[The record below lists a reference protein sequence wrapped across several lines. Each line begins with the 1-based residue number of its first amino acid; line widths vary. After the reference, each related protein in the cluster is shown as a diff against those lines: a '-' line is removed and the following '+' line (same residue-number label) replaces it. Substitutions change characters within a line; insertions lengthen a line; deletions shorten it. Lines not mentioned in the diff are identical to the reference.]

1 MSFKS
6 YITRRTIG
14 LIPKLLIASVV
25 VFTIVYLAPGD
36 IVTALAPPR
45 MAPEQLEQL
54 REKWLLN
61 EPLYVQYFAWLGNL
75 LQGDFGV
82 SAFAEEPVLDMIAR
96 RAPISLRFSLLALVI
111 SYAIAIPFGII
122 GAIKQHTMWDY
133 LSMGFVLLAVSF
145 PSFWFAILL
154 ILIFAIELQWVS
166 AVGYGTIGL
175 LILPAV
181 ALGLRGSAIETRV
194 MRSSMIE
201 TLNEKFI
208 MASRAH
214 GLPERSVLFK
224 HAARNALI
232 PIITLLGLRFGYILA
247 SGLVIE
253 IVFNRPG
260 VGHLLVDSIYRRDY
274 PVVRGI
280 LMILASTI
288 MIGNFLA
295 DILYGLVD
303 PRIRYE

>member
-6 YITRRTIG
+6 YITRRIIG

-122 GAIKQHTMWDY
+122 GAIKQHTTWDY

>member
-6 YITRRTIG
+6 YITRRIIG

-61 EPLYVQYFAWLGNL
+61 EPLYVQYFAWLSNL
-75 LQGDFGV
+75 LQGNFGV

-122 GAIKQHTMWDY
+122 GAIKQHTTWDY

>member
-1 MSFKS
+1 MSFYS
-6 YITRRTIG
+6 YIGRRTLG
-14 LIPKLLIASVV
+14 LIPKLLLASGV
-25 VFTIVYLAPGD
+25 VFMLVQLTPGD
-36 IVTALAPPR
+36 PVTTLAPPR
-45 MAPEQLEQL
+45 AGPEELAAIRAKWRLDEPVYIQYLTWMA
-54 REKWLLN
+54 
-61 EPLYVQYFAWLGNL
+61 NL
-75 LQGDFGV
+75 LQGDLGV
-82 SAFAEEPVLDMIAR
+82 SVATRNPVSEMIAV
-96 RAPISLRFSLLALVI
+96 RAPISLRFSLLALAI
-111 SYAIAIPFGII
+111 SYGIAIPFGII
-122 GAIKQHTMWDY
+122 GALKQHTKWDY

-145 PSFWFAILL
+145 PSFWFAIIL
-154 ILIFAIELQWVS
+154 ILIFSIQLQWVS

-175 LILPAV
+175 LVLPAV

-208 MASRAH
+208 TASRAH
-214 GLPERSVLFK
+214 GLPERNVIIK
-224 HAARNALI
+224 HAVRNALI

-260 VGHLLVDSIYRRDY
+260 VGHLLVDSIFKRDY
-274 PVVRGI
+274 PVVRAI
-280 LMILASTI
+280 LMILVTTI

-303 PRIRYE
+303 PRIRYD

>member
-1 MSFKS
+1 
-6 YITRRTIG
+6 
-14 LIPKLLIASVV
+14 
-25 VFTIVYLAPGD
+25 
-36 IVTALAPPR
+36 
-45 MAPEQLEQL
+45 
-54 REKWLLN
+54 
-61 EPLYVQYFAWLGNL
+61 
-75 LQGDFGV
+75 
-82 SAFAEEPVLDMIAR
+82 
-96 RAPISLRFSLLALVI
+96 
-111 SYAIAIPFGII
+111 
-122 GAIKQHTMWDY
+122 
-133 LSMGFVLLAVSF
+133 MGFVLLAVSF

>member
-1 MSFKS
+1 MSFPS
-6 YITRRTIG
+6 YIARRTLG
-14 LIPKLLIASVV
+14 LIPKLLLASVI
-25 VFTIVYLAPGD
+25 VFAIVQLTPGDPISTLAP
-36 IVTALAPPR
+36 ARAEQAQLA
-45 MAPEQLEQL
+45 EL
-54 REKWLLN
+54 RSRWRLD
-61 EPLYVQYFAWLGNL
+61 EPVYQQYFAWLVNM

-82 SAFAEEPVLDMIAR
+82 STATRRPVLDMIMVR
-96 RAPISLRFSLLALVI
+96 VPLSLRFSALALLI
-111 SYAIAIPFGII
+111 SYGIAIPFGIL
-122 GAIKQHTMWDY
+122 GAVKQHTSWDY

-145 PSFWFAILL
+145 PSFWFAIIL

-166 AVGYGTIGL
+166 AVGYGTLGL
-175 LILPAV
+175 LVLPAL

-208 MASRAH
+208 TASRAH
-214 GLPERSVLFK
+214 GLPERSIIFK
-224 HAARNALI
+224 HAVRNALI
-232 PIITLLGLRFGYILA
+232 PIITLFGLRVGYILA

-260 VGHLLVDSIYRRDY
+260 VGHLLVDSIFKRDY
-274 PVVRGI
+274 PVVRAI
-280 LMILASTI
+280 LMILVTTI
-288 MIGNFLA
+288 MLGNFLA

>member
-1 MSFKS
+1 MSFYS
-6 YITRRTIG
+6 YIGRRTLG
-14 LIPKLLIASVV
+14 LIPKLLLASGI
-25 VFTIVYLAPGD
+25 VFTLVQLTPGD
-36 IVTALAPPR
+36 PVTTLAPPR
-45 MAPEQLEQL
+45 AGPEELAAIRARWRLDEPIYIQYLTWMA
-54 REKWLLN
+54 
-61 EPLYVQYFAWLGNL
+61 NL
-75 LQGDFGV
+75 LQGNLGV
-82 SAFAEEPVLDMIAR
+82 SVATRNPVTEMIAV
-96 RAPISLRFSLLALVI
+96 RAPISLRFSILALAI
-111 SYAIAIPFGII
+111 SYGIAIPFGII
-122 GAIKQHTMWDY
+122 GALRQHTKWDY

-145 PSFWFAILL
+145 PSFWFAIIL
-154 ILIFAIELQWVS
+154 ILIFSIQLQWVS

-175 LILPAV
+175 LVLPAV

-208 MASRAH
+208 TASRAH
-214 GLPERSVLFK
+214 GLPERNVIIK
-224 HAARNALI
+224 HAVRNALI

-260 VGHLLVDSIYRRDY
+260 VGHLLVDSIFARDY
-274 PVVRGI
+274 PVVRAI
-280 LMILASTI
+280 LMILVTTI

-303 PRIRYE
+303 PRIRYD

>member
-75 LQGDFGV
+75 LQGNFGV

-122 GAIKQHTMWDY
+122 GAIKQHTTWDY

>member
-61 EPLYVQYFAWLGNL
+61 EPLYVQYFAWLSNL
-75 LQGDFGV
+75 LQGNFGV

-122 GAIKQHTMWDY
+122 GAIKQHTTWDY

>member
-6 YITRRTIG
+6 YITRRIIG

-75 LQGDFGV
+75 LQGNFGV

-122 GAIKQHTMWDY
+122 GAIKQHTTWDY
-133 LSMGFVLLAVSF
+133 LSMGFVLLTVSF

>member
-1 MSFKS
+1 MSFQS
-6 YITRRTIG
+6 YIVRRTLG
-14 LIPKLLIASVV
+14 LVPKLLVASGV
-25 VFTIVYLAPGD
+25 VFGIVYLTPGD
-36 IVTALAPPR
+36 PISTLAPARADP
-45 MAPEQLEQL
+45 AQIAQL
-54 REKWLLN
+54 REKWLLD
-61 EPLYVQYFAWLGNL
+61 EPVYVQYFAWLVNL
-75 LQGDFGV
+75 LQGDFGT
-82 SAFAEEPVLDMIAR
+82 SAHTGRPVIDMIAL
-96 RAPISLRFSLLALVI
+96 RAPLSLRFSLLALVI
-111 SYAIAIPFGII
+111 SYGIAIPFGII
-122 GAIKQHTMWDY
+122 GAVKQHTTWDY

-154 ILIFAIELQWVS
+154 ILVFAIKLQWVS

-175 LILPAV
+175 LVLPAL
-181 ALGLRGSAIETRV
+181 ALGLRGSAVETRV

-208 MASRAH
+208 TSTRAH
-214 GLPERSVLFK
+214 GLPERSIMLK
-224 HAARNALI
+224 HAVRNAII

-260 VGHLLVDSIYRRDY
+260 VGHLLVDSIFRRDY

-280 LMILASTI
+280 LIILVSTI
-288 MIGNFLA
+288 MLGNFMA
-295 DILYGLVD
+295 DILYGLAD

>member
-1 MSFKS
+1 MSFQS
-6 YITRRTIG
+6 YLARRTLG
-14 LIPKLLIASVV
+14 LIPKLLLASGV
-25 VFTIVYLAPGD
+25 VFAIVHLTPGDPVTMLAP
-36 IVTALAPPR
+36 AKA
-45 MAPEQLEQL
+45 APEQIEQL
-54 REKWLLN
+54 REKWHLN
-61 EPLYVQYFAWLGNL
+61 DPVYVQYLAWLGNL
-75 LQGDFGV
+75 LQGDFGT
-82 SAFAEEPVLDMIAR
+82 SAYTEKPVLDMIAIR
-96 RAPISLRFSLLALVI
+96 VPLSLRFSLLALVI

-122 GAIKQHTMWDY
+122 GAVKQHTTWDY
-133 LSMGFVLLAVSF
+133 LTMGFVLLAVSF
-145 PSFWFAILL
+145 PSFWFAIIL
-154 ILIFAIELQWVS
+154 ILIFAIKLQWVS
-166 AVGYGTIGL
+166 AVGYGTLGL
-175 LILPAV
+175 LILPAL

-208 MASRAH
+208 TASRAH
-214 GLPERSVLFK
+214 GLPERSILFK
-224 HAARNALI
+224 HALRNAII

-260 VGHLLVDSIYRRDY
+260 VGHLLVDSIFRRDY

-280 LMILASTI
+280 LIILVSTI
-288 MIGNFLA
+288 MVGNFAA

>member
-122 GAIKQHTMWDY
+122 GAIKQHTTWDY

>member
-6 YITRRTIG
+6 YITRRIIG

-111 SYAIAIPFGII
+111 SYAIAIPFGIL
-122 GAIKQHTMWDY
+122 GAIKQHTTWDY

>member
-1 MSFKS
+1 
-6 YITRRTIG
+6 
-14 LIPKLLIASVV
+14 
-25 VFTIVYLAPGD
+25 VYLAPGD

-122 GAIKQHTMWDY
+122 GAIMQHTTWDY

>member
-1 MSFKS
+1 MSFYS
-6 YITRRTIG
+6 YIGRRTLG
-14 LIPKLLIASVV
+14 LIPKLLLASGI
-25 VFTIVYLAPGD
+25 VFMLVQLTPGD
-36 IVTALAPPR
+36 PVTTLAPPR
-45 MAPEQLEQL
+45 AGPEELAAI
-54 REKWLLN
+54 RAKWRLD
-61 EPLYVQYFAWLGNL
+61 EPIYVQYLTWMANL
-75 LQGDFGV
+75 LQGDLGV
-82 SAFAEEPVLDMIAR
+82 SVATRNPVTEMIAI
-96 RAPISLRFSLLALVI
+96 RAPISLRFSLLALAI
-111 SYAIAIPFGII
+111 SYGIAIPFGII
-122 GAIKQHTMWDY
+122 GALRQHTKWDY

-145 PSFWFAILL
+145 PSFWFAIIL
-154 ILIFAIELQWVS
+154 ILIFSIQLQWVS

-208 MASRAH
+208 TASRAH
-214 GLPERSVLFK
+214 GLPERNVVLK
-224 HAARNALI
+224 HAVRNALI

-260 VGHLLVDSIYRRDY
+260 VGHLLVDSIFKRDY
-274 PVVRGI
+274 PVVRAI
-280 LMILASTI
+280 LMILVTTI
-288 MIGNFLA
+288 MLGNFLA